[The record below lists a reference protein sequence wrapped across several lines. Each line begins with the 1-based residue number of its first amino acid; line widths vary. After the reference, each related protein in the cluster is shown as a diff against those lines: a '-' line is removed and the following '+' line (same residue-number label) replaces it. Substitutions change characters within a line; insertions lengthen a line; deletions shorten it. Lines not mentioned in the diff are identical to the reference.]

1 MANRAWKIHTEDTV
15 MVLTGKDRGKIG
27 KVIRILR
34 DKNKVVVERVN
45 VVKKHMKPNP
55 YAGKP
60 GGIVEKEMPIDVSNV
75 QLVCP
80 ACAKPTR
87 VGYRFTEDDKKLRY
101 CKKCN
106 ETIS

>member
-1 MANRAWKIHTEDTV
+1 MANRAWKIHQEDTV
-15 MVLTGKDRGKIG
+15 IVLTGKDKGKIG
-27 KVIRILR
+27 KITRILR
-34 DKNKVVVERVN
+34 DKNKVIVERVN

-80 ACAKPTR
+80 ACSKPTR
-87 VGYRFTEDDKKLRY
+87 VGYRFTEDNKKLRY